1 MFTGLYSTRF
11 RPKRFWPDGRGYW
24 SGHLSLAAD
33 LIDAVKPSL
42 VVELGTYYG
51 ESYFGFCQAIQERGI
66 DCRTHAV
73 DTWQGDLNTG
83 RYGASVFEAVSA
95 YNAAHYSSFSS
106 LLRMSFD
113 EASNLFTD
121 RTIDLLHL
129 DGCHSYESVRR
140 DFETWL
146 PKVSKN
152 GIILIHDI
160 AVRKDGFGVWRFWEE
175 ISERFP
181 SFAFWHSSG
190 LGMLVNGKTD
200 DFKNPFLASLFGG
213 TCDPQTIRDYYV
225 LCAERLSFAPR
236 SGREEVYKCQVYSPD
251 AAGYTEGRSQ
261 VADVSPR
268 QWVSIDLEVPVP
280 TGRLRLDPINSLST
294 VEISE
299 IVLECAS
306 SQSILWRLDSTRLD
320 EIVCAGTAVRI
331 PDEDRLIVFSYGDD
345 PQLLL
350 PPVTTPEQSGSLRF
364 HCSLR
369 IDPSFSLVEQ
379 SFERYFELLSD
390 RAKLR
395 ASLASADSERVDL
408 RMSLEAATTEIS
420 HVRTS
425 LAHAETEREH
435 FRTSLEH
442 ADSTRVE
449 LERQLK
455 EQPKVDTGKVRS
467 LEAEIATLQLAF
479 AAERD
484 RAKDLLRDI
493 KALRSSLSWQM
504 MKPMRAIGESVIKI
518 HRSLLRIL
526 YESPAFPW
534 TGKALAKAAY
544 AWRLPGSGLLLPSNP
559 LFSTEF
565 YAVSNSDIPKNRNLW
580 AHYIGFGADEGRNPH
595 PLFTTSFYLAKNADV
610 ASSGMNAL
618 VHYFAYGAA
627 ENRWPHP
634 TFDGSAYLTQRPD
647 VRANGMNPLLHYWEY
662 GRQKE
667 NDAAPQSSFPLSPAY
682 QSVFGSAARPEMPG
696 VSSATSIREIRGPLI
711 SILLPTFDTPSK
723 FLRLAIDSVR
733 RQSYPHWQ
741 LCIYDDGSSNPET
754 ISLLKEYAA
763 LADPRFVLGWGAV
776 NGGIAQASNGALAL
790 AQGAYVGML
799 DHDDEL
805 EPDALMAVA
814 RKLEEEPLLEV
825 IYTDQDYV
833 NVNGE
838 RTGTLLKPD
847 WSPEMFRGVM
857 YVNHLLV
864 VSSELIRRVGAF
876 DAAFDRIQDFEFMLR
891 VSEKAGKIGHVRRI
905 LYHWRSVPGSVASGA
920 NSKGVL
926 EPLQAAAVNAHL
938 SRCGINAVA
947 SPHPS
952 LSHRLRLNPVERST
966 FPRVLVVIREGTSTS
981 VADTVSSIIRRST
994 YPNLTIC
1001 VPPSLSHD
1009 LPADPRITVRD
1020 LEDLC
1025 GQLASD
1031 EFLVWIDGDLEIVTH
1046 DWVETLL
1053 LYCEQ
1058 RDIACVSPLIV
1069 REEKVWCAGLV
1080 LGMDRGVGYAMR
1092 GWAADSDGYAG
1103 SLSCSHEVSAVS
1115 GECMMISGSMFRQLG
1130 GRVKYY
1136 STSVFDGADLALR
1149 GLTIKRRNIITPQA
1163 IVRKSTLSACPPGW
1177 KLDEALF
1184 VDRWRDLIRQGDP
1197 FYNSNFLQEAPGY
1210 LVTTAAA
1217 GARS

>member
-1 MFTGLYSTRF
+1 MFASLYSTRF

-24 SGHLSLAAD
+24 SGHLPLAAD

-42 VVELGTYYG
+42 LVELGTYYG

-106 LLRMSFD
+106 LLRMTFD
-113 EASNLFTD
+113 EASDRFTD
-121 RTIDLLHL
+121 HTIDLLHI

-152 GIILIHDI
+152 GVILIHDI

-190 LGMLVNGKTD
+190 LGMLVNGNID
-200 DFKNPFLASLFGG
+200 DLKNPFLVAMVGEA
-213 TCDPQTIRDYYV
+213 CDAQTIRDYYV

-280 TGRLRLDPINSLST
+280 TGRLRLDPVNALST

-331 PDEDRLIVFSYGDD
+331 PDKDRLIVFSYGDD

-350 PPVTTPEQSGSLRF
+350 PPLATPDQSGSLRF

-369 IDPSFSLVEQ
+369 IDPSFSLVQQ
-379 SFERYFELLSD
+379 SFEEYFELLSD

-395 ASLASADSERVDL
+395 ESLASADSER
-408 RMSLEAATTEIS
+408 
-420 HVRTS
+420 
-425 LAHAETEREH
+425 AHL
-435 FRTSLEH
+435 RTSLEH
-442 ADSTRVE
+442 ANSKRAG
-449 LERQLK
+449 LERQLLIE
-455 EQPKVDTGKVRS
+455 EQSKAHTERERA
-467 LEAEIATLQLAF
+467 LEAEIVTLQVAG
-479 AAERD
+479 AVERD
-484 RAKDLLRDI
+484 RAKDLSHDI
-493 KALRSSLSWQM
+493 KALRSSLSWRM
-504 MKPMRAIGESVIKI
+504 MTPVRLLADVFIKV
-518 HRSLLRIL
+518 HRSLLRVL
-526 YESPAFPW
+526 YESSAFPW
-534 TGKALAKAAY
+534 TGKALAKVAY
-544 AWRLPGSGLLLPSNP
+544 AWRLPGSDILLPSNP
-559 LFSTEF
+559 LFSAEF
-565 YAVSNSDIPKNRNLW
+565 YGVSNSDIPKDRNLW
-580 AHYIGFGADEGRNPH
+580 AHYLGFGADEGRNPH
-595 PLFTTSFYLAKNADV
+595 PLFITSFYLAKNSDV
-610 ASSGMNAL
+610 ASTGMNAL
-618 VHYFAYGAA
+618 VHYYAYGAE

-634 TFDGSAYLTQRPD
+634 TFDGSAYLSQRPD

-662 GRQKE
+662 GRQ
-667 NDAAPQSSFPLSPAY
+667 DGGDTAARPSFPLSQAY
-682 QSVFGSAARPEMPG
+682 QSVLGNAARPETLD
-696 VSSATSIREIRGPLI
+696 VSSTAGAREVRGPLL
-711 SILLPTFDTPSK
+711 SILLPTFNTPPK
-723 FLRLAIDSVR
+723 FLRLAIESVR

-754 ISLLKEYAA
+754 LSLLKEYAA
-763 LADPRFVLGWGAV
+763 LADPRFVFGWGAV
-776 NGGIAQASNGALAL
+776 NRGIAQASNAALEL

-805 EPDALMAVA
+805 EPDALMEIA
-814 RKLEEEPLLEV
+814 RKLEEDPSFEV

-864 VSSELIRRVGAF
+864 VSSELMRRVGAF

-891 VSEKAGKIGHVRRI
+891 VSERAGKIGHVRRI
-905 LYHWRSVPGSVASGA
+905 LYHWRSVPGSVAAGA

-952 LSHRLRLNPVERST
+952 LSHRLRLNPMERST
-966 FPRVLVVIREGTSTS
+966 FPRVLVAIREGTSTS
-981 VADTVSSIIRRST
+981 VADAVSSILRRST
-994 YPNLTIC
+994 YPNLAVC
-1001 VPPSLSHD
+1001 VPPSLAHG

-1020 LEDLC
+1020 LEDVC

-1031 EFLVWIDGDLEIVTH
+1031 EFMVWIDGDLEIVTH
-1046 DWVETLL
+1046 NWIETLL

-1058 RDIACVSPLIV
+1058 RDVTCVSPLIV

-1080 LGMDRGVGYAMR
+1080 LGMDEGVGYAMR
-1092 GWAADSDGYAG
+1092 GWTADSDGYAG

-1115 GECMMISGSMFRQLG
+1115 GECMMISGAMFRQLG
-1130 GRVKYY
+1130 GHVKYY
-1136 STSVFDGADLALR
+1136 SASRFDGADLALR
-1149 GLTIKRRNIITPQA
+1149 GLTIKKRNIVAPQA
-1163 IVRKSTLSACPPGW
+1163 IVRKSTLSTRPQGW

-1197 FYNSNFLQEAPGY
+1197 FYNSNFLQETPGY

-1217 GARS
+1217 VGRS